1 MQLEEGAVPRGRV
14 LAVDDSPVV
23 LELLTAS
30 LEALGYSVRSVDSGF
45 AALEASRLE
54 AFDAV
59 VLDVE
64 MPGIDG
70 LAVGQSLRR
79 DPQTRSARIAM
90 HTSLE
95 ESQVR
100 RSFDAYDAFL
110 PKPVDLRSLGA
121 CLERM
126 LQSPSL

>member
-1 MQLEEGAVPRGRV
+1 MQFEEGAVPRGRV

-70 LAVGQSLRR
+70 LAVGHSLRR

-100 RSFDAYDAFL
+100 ESFDAYDAFL
-110 PKPVDLRSLGA
+110 PKPADLRSLGA

-126 LQSPSL
+126 LQSP